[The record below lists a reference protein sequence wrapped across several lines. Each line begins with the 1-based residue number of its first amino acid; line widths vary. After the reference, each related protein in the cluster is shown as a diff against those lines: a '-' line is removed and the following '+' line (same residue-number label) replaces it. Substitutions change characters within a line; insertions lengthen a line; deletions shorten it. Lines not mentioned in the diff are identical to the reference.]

1 MIETHYDVE
10 AAMSRTSVQ
19 HTLWVIDA
27 GARDFRYKTIPDAV
41 RILNTV
47 FFPNCLGDVGTN
59 FKIDAAIAQ
68 VATGTTITPGAF
80 DAVVFLV
87 RDVTQS
93 LPVTKLNQT
102 LKPSTVTNSKVLGNT
117 WLGLSG
123 GGLAEVFWD
132 RLFSN
137 QEAANSIFHEAA
149 HLKSGLDDAM
159 HTATVGAPHG
169 GPGLRVLAAQG
180 GGVISPS
187 GDDFDFYMKAITNRI
202 ALRTKIP

>member
-1 MIETHYDVE
+1 
-10 AAMSRTSVQ
+10 MSRTLIQ

-59 FKIDAAIAQ
+59 FTIDAAIAQ
-68 VATGTTITPGAF
+68 QATGTITPGAF

-93 LPVTKLNQT
+93 LPVTKLSQT
-102 LKPSTVTNSKVLGNT
+102 LTPTTVTNSKVLGNT
-117 WLGLSG
+117 WLGLAG
-123 GGLAEVFWD
+123 GDLAEVFWD
-132 RLFSN
+132 RVYSN

-149 HLKSGLDDAM
+149 HLKSGQGDAM

-169 GPGLRVLAAQG
+169 GPGLKVLAAQG
-180 GGVISPS
+180 GGVINPS
-187 GDDFDFYMKAITNRI
+187 GDDFDFYMKAITSRI
-202 ALRTKIP
+202 TLRTKIP